1 MRQWTFKIVLN
12 EGNNEFWEDKTQST
26 NEAVTEEL
34 RQLLDDSLLYVDEI
48 KLIKFEE
55 VFE

>member
-12 EGNNEFWEDKTQST
+12 EGNDEFWEDKTQST